1 MRHRHPAV
9 AKQPYI
15 VLLEADIMFGLISR
29 LPLVVAVPHSNALG
43 KGFKFATALAIDHIA
58 RQQPVCEEHAT
69 DHGSQ

>member
-1 MRHRHPAV
+1 
-9 AKQPYI
+9 
-15 VLLEADIMFGLISR
+15 MFGLISR